1 MLPCDDMFLR
11 SLATQRPN
19 YPVSRYDRL
28 PMIIEKELASLLDKE
43 IRYHHRL
50 ERSKA
55 ELQKRYD
62 FSTLAAFDSVDTLRR
77 GCITNEAVQS
87 FLKVNGYYA
96 TEQEVIAIIRRLDVD
111 AD

>member
-28 PMIIEKELASLLDKE
+28 PSIVEKELASLLEKE

-50 ERSKA
+50 ERNKS
-55 ELQKRYD
+55 ELQRRYD
-62 FSTLAAFDSVDTLRR
+62 FSTLAAFDSVDTIRR
-77 GCITNEAVQS
+77 GHINNSEVQS

-96 TEQEVIAIIRRLDVD
+96 TESEIIAIIRRLDVD

>member
-1 MLPCDDMFLR
+1 L
-11 SLATQRPN
+11 
-19 YPVSRYDRL
+19 
-28 PMIIEKELASLLDKE
+28 EKE

-50 ERSKA
+50 ERNKS
-55 ELQKRYD
+55 ELSRRYD

-77 GCITNEAVQS
+77 GQIANADVQA

-96 TEQEVIAIIRRLDVD
+96 TESEIIAIIRRLDVD